1 MRKLLLLMMVVSIST
16 AQLFAQGRTVS
27 GKVIDEKGG
36 APLNGVSVVVKGTS
50 VGTSTD
56 KNGSFSLSLP
66 ANAKTLVFSFID
78 YTSLEVSVGNQS
90 TFNVSLTSE
99 ERTIA
104 EVVVVGYGTQ
114 KKKTVTSSIGKID
127 PAPIADLV
135 TPSIDRQLAGRTA
148 GIQVTTSTGLVNVA
162 PRIRIRGV
170 NSINGSRSPL
180 IVVDGTPVLDGGF
193 SGVANTN
200 TLADINPADVES
212 VEVLKDGAAAAIYG
226 SRAANGVLLITTR
239 KGRAGR
245 SNVNYSAT
253 FGFSNPYNSF
263 DLLNAQEFVSIANEK
278 FTNAGQ
284 SAQAFMNGENTN
296 TDWQD
301 FIYNKNAAS
310 QIHNLSVDGGN
321 DRSNYYLSLNY
332 ANQNGMV
339 RTNSVQRYAI
349 RANLSHKVN
358 KWFTIT
364 NNITLSRTE
373 DNDQNNGGNAL
384 SGAVAASL
392 RALPNVRIYD
402 PLLTQFDG
410 FNILPDG
417 SALGRDANLRAIEN
431 NYSNIAFVLM
441 KNKFNSIKHR
451 ILNNLTA
458 DIKPFSWMTFTSKIG
473 IDYATGVDFQGLDSR
488 HGDGRGSG
496 GNSFNQSLNNTRWVW
511 QNYMNLN
518 KTYGKHGLSG
528 TLGTEFQN
536 EVFNSFSAQGRTLA
550 DNFFMQ
556 NNVISGSAVTQL
568 SGGSFGKG
576 PGFVSYFARANYDY
590 DNKYFFQISLRRDGL
605 SRFAPDNRFGTFPGI
620 SAGWRISENDFWKN
634 SKVLGFFD
642 EAKVRAS
649 WAKVGNDQIA
659 GGSFPFMSLYGLA
672 PYGGLSGIAVSS
684 VGNSGLSWETNE
696 KYNIGVD
703 LSFLNNRVNFTF
715 DWFQNRNNGLVLAAP
730 LPVSFG
736 VPGNSIY
743 RNIGDMENKG
753 IELTIGGT
761 LVSNKELTWDVNLN
775 FTKVTNEVKSLY
787 LNQDVPGAYNI
798 LRIGQPI
805 NALYGYRFAGVNSGN
820 GNPMYYKAD
829 GSMIQGNIAS
839 SNYRLVVGAD
849 DPTLGAATTLAGSDR
864 TILGNV
870 LPTWFGGFNN
880 TIRYKGFTFDMLWR
894 FSGGNKIFN
903 LTQQEAL
910 VNQAFQNNGR
920 KILERWTKAG
930 DVTSVPRLW
939 YGRDNFTNLSGN
951 AVDRFVESGDF
962 GRLENV
968 QLSYNV
974 DLKKAKLANNVGF
987 KSLRVFVQGQNLIL
1001 LTNYSG
1007 IDPENI
1013 TEGGIDNNTVPRPR
1027 IISFG
1032 FNLGL

>member
-180 IVVDGTPVLDGGF
+180 IVVDGTPVIDGGF

-200 TLADINPADVES
+200 ALADINPADVES

-284 SAQAFMNGENTN
+284 TAQAFMNSENTN
-296 TDWQD
+296 TDWQA

-332 ANQNGMV
+332 AKQEGLV
-339 RTNSVQRYAI
+339 RTNNLQRYAI

-458 DIKPFSWMTFTSKIG
+458 DIKPFNWMTFTSKIG

-496 GNSFNQSLNNTRWVW
+496 GNSYNQSLNNTRWVW

-536 EVFNSFSAQGRTLA
+536 EVFSSFSAQGRTLA

-634 SKVLGFFD
+634 SKVLSFFD

-684 VGNSGLSWETNE
+684 VGNSGLTWETNE

-736 VPGNSIY
+736 VPGNSIF

-829 GSMIQGNIAS
+829 GTLIQGNIPT

-849 DPTLGAATTLAGSDR
+849 NPSLGAATTLAGSDR
-864 TILGNV
+864 AILGNV

-903 LTQQEAL
+903 LTEQEAL

-951 AVDRFVESGDF
+951 ALDRFVENGDF

-987 KSLRVFVQGQNLIL
+987 KSLRIFVQGQNLIL